1 MNSGLI
7 NKTTLYNIADA
18 IRVKR
23 HSDYLIYPQDMAN
36 EITKID
42 NVSKEGSYMGS
53 EAIYSDALTLGWLRG
68 DNVNYIPTG
77 SQTRPVN
84 TAIYSDRNNSLV
96 IQQYGNSREL
106 YSNANFIYMPKYA
119 SRMYA
124 DLNKMANNYILPAPG
139 ATPSAYYE
147 ADYSKTT
154 NLCGFCYNSQMR
166 IHNITI
172 PDNVVDMSFAYC
184 NCHFI
189 DIYPKGFNELLYSE
203 GDERSNWV
211 FCNYN
216 YENNYYYSVEPSN
229 GKVYNF
235 GNNYTALQQSNGYK
249 KDMKCWM
256 RYSPLAGWSYI
267 TEPEAHLGN
276 EGYYTFNKN
285 DINIRRLGFNNTQVR
300 LPCGDNVI
308 NMAYAYAHTNPF
320 YYNKESLDNGALF
333 ASATDY
339 YREGAPH
346 FLYKASCGNNVINMS
361 HAYYDS
367 SLTLTFSNKLTPSG
381 HFAGKIYYNRGL
393 VGSAACGPKVENL
406 SYAYAK
412 CNGLT
417 GTPNCGPNV
426 IDASH
431 AFEWCENLSEMGNA
445 FLGNNVQNAA
455 YMYYGSGL
463 AGVAGD
469 IYFNWNS
476 PNEDNSSTLVDAA
489 HFIFRFRDF
498 PERLNIHFKANSA
511 WHNWFNDRDRA
522 YSFLSHAGD
531 DYYPDEGHRAS
542 DFSLIQSPW
551 NNCFYFNDNAFNVY
565 FYYDI

>member
-23 HSDYLIYPQDMAN
+23 HSDYLIYPRDMAN

-42 NVSKEGSYMGS
+42 NISKEGSYMGS

-68 DNVNYIPTG
+68 DNVNYIPTE

-84 TAIYSDRNNSLV
+84 TAIYSDRNNSLA

-124 DLNKMANNYILPAPG
+124 DLNKMINNHILPAPG
-139 ATPSAYYE
+139 ATPSAYYD

-172 PDNVVDMSFAYC
+172 PDNVIDMSFAYC

-211 FCNYN
+211 FCNH
-216 YENNYYYSVEPSN
+216 EDNYYYAVEPSN

-235 GNNYTALQQSNGYK
+235 GNNYTALRQSNGYK
-249 KDMKCWM
+249 KGTDCWM
-256 RYSPLAGWSYI
+256 RYPLATGWSYI
-267 TEPEAHLGN
+267 TEPGTASTQT
-276 EGYYTFNKN
+276 YYTLNN
-285 DINIRRLGFNNTQVR
+285 SINTKRLDFDNAQVI

-320 YYNKESLDNGALF
+320 YYNKEYLHVGSLNVGV
-333 ASATDY
+333 TDCY
-339 YREGAPH
+339 KEGAPH
-346 FLYKASCGNNVINMS
+346 FLYQASCGNNVINMS

-367 SLTLTFSNKLTPSG
+367 SLTLTFSNKIASSG
-381 HFAGKIYYNRGL
+381 AFAGRLYHNRGL

-417 GTPNCGPNV
+417 GAPNCGPNV

-431 AFEWCENLSEMGNA
+431 AFEWCENLSTMGNA

-463 AGVAGD
+463 AGVTGD

-476 PNEDNSSTLVDAA
+476 ANGDNSSTLVNAA
-489 HFIFRFRDF
+489 HFIIRVTTA
-498 PERLNIHFKANSA
+498 PARLNIHFKANSA

-531 DYYPDEGHRAS
+531 NYYPNEGHQAS
-542 DFSLIQSPW
+542 DFSLIQSTW

-565 FYYDI
+565 FYYDV

>member
-1 MNSGLI
+1 MNLGLI

-23 HSDYLIYPQDMAN
+23 HSDYLIYPRDMAN
-36 EITKID
+36 EIAKID
-42 NVSKEGSYMGS
+42 NISKEGSYMGS

-68 DNVNYIPTG
+68 DNVNYIPTE

-84 TAIYSDRNNSLV
+84 TAIYSDRNNSLA

-124 DLNKMANNYILPAPG
+124 DLNKMTGNYGLPDPG

-172 PDNVVDMSFAYC
+172 PDNVIDMSFAYC

-211 FCNYN
+211 FCNHAD
-216 YENNYYYSVEPSN
+216 NYYYSVEPSN
-229 GKVYNF
+229 GKLYNF

-249 KDMKCWM
+249 KGMECWM
-256 RYSPLAGWSYI
+256 RYPLLTGWSYI
-267 TEPEAHLGN
+267 TEPEVSLAG
-276 EGYYTFNKN
+276 GYYALKN
-285 DINIRRLGFNNTQVR
+285 QINTIRLDFNNAQVI

-320 YYNKESLDNGALF
+320 YYNKEYLHVGSLDVGV
-333 ASATDY
+333 TDCY
-339 YREGAPH
+339 KEGAPH
-346 FLYKASCGNNVINMS
+346 FLYQASCGNNVINMS

-367 SLTLTFSNKLTPSG
+367 SLTLTFSNKIASSG
-381 HFAGKIYYNRGL
+381 AFAGRLYYNRGL

-417 GTPNCGPNV
+417 GAPNCGPNV

-431 AFEWCENLSEMGNA
+431 AFEWCENLSTMGNA

-463 AGVAGD
+463 AGVTGD

-476 PNEDNSSTLVDAA
+476 ANGDNSSTLVNAA
-489 HFIFRFRDF
+489 HFIIRVTTA
-498 PERLNIHFKANSA
+498 PARLNIHFKANSA
-511 WHNWFNDRDRA
+511 WHNWFNNRDRA

-531 DYYPDEGHRAS
+531 NYYPNEGHQAS
-542 DFSLIQSPW
+542 DFSLIQSTW

-565 FYYDI
+565 FYYDV

>member
-23 HSDYLIYPQDMAN
+23 HSDYLIYPRDMAN
-36 EITKID
+36 EIAKID
-42 NVSKEGSYMGS
+42 NISKEGSYMGS

-68 DNVNYIPTG
+68 DNVNYIPTE

-84 TAIYSDRNNSLV
+84 TAIYSDRNNSLA

-124 DLNKMANNYILPAPG
+124 DLNKMVNNHILPDPG

-172 PDNVVDMSFAYC
+172 PDNVIDMSFAYC

-189 DIYPKGFNELLYSE
+189 DIYPKEFNELLYSE
-203 GDERSNWV
+203 GDKRSNWV
-211 FCNYN
+211 FCNYAD
-216 YENNYYYSVEPSN
+216 NYYYSVEPSN
-229 GKVYNF
+229 GKLYNF

-249 KDMKCWM
+249 KGMECWM
-256 RYSPLAGWSYI
+256 RYHLLTGWSYI
-267 TEPEAHLGN
+267 TEPEVFLAG
-276 EGYYTFNKN
+276 GYYALNKQ
-285 DINIRRLGFNNTQVR
+285 INTIRLDFNNTQVK

-308 NMAYAYAHTNPF
+308 NMAYAYAHTNPY
-320 YYNKESLDNGALF
+320 YYNKEYLHVGSLDVGV
-333 ASATDY
+333 TDCY
-339 YREGAPH
+339 KEGAPH
-346 FLYKASCGNNVINMS
+346 FLYQASCGNNVINMS
-361 HAYYDS
+361 HAYYGS
-367 SLTLTFSNKLTPSG
+367 SLTLTFSNKIASSG
-381 HFAGKIYYNRGL
+381 AFAGRLYYNRGL

-417 GTPNCGPNV
+417 VAPNCGPNV

-431 AFEWCENLSEMGNA
+431 AFEWCENLSTMGNA

-463 AGVAGD
+463 AGVTGD

-476 PNEDNSSTLVDAA
+476 ANGDNSYTLVNAA
-489 HFIFRFRDF
+489 HFIIRVTTA
-498 PERLNIHFKANSA
+498 PARLNIHFKANSA

-531 DYYPDEGHRAS
+531 NYYPNEGHQAS
-542 DFSLIQSPW
+542 DFSLIQSTW

-565 FYYDI
+565 CDYDV

>member
-23 HSDYLIYPQDMAN
+23 HSDYLMYPRDMAN
-36 EITKID
+36 EIAKID

-68 DNVNYIPTG
+68 DNVNYIPTE

-84 TAIYSDRNNSLV
+84 TAIYSDRNNSLA

-124 DLNKMANNYILPAPG
+124 DLNKMTGNYGLPDPG

-172 PDNVVDMSFAYC
+172 PDNVIDMSFAYC

-189 DIYPKGFNELLYSE
+189 DIYPKAFNELLYSE
-203 GDERSNWV
+203 GDERSNWI
-211 FCNYN
+211 FCNYAD
-216 YENNYYYSVEPSN
+216 NYYYSVEPSN

-249 KDMKCWM
+249 KGMECWM
-256 RYSPLAGWSYI
+256 RYPLLTGWSYI
-267 TEPEAHLGN
+267 TEPEASLAG
-276 EGYYTFNKN
+276 GYYTLKN
-285 DINIRRLGFNNTQVR
+285 SINTIRLDFDNAKVI

-320 YYNKESLDNGALF
+320 YYNKEYLHTGSLDVGV
-333 ASATDY
+333 TDY
-339 YREGAPH
+339 YKEGAPH
-346 FLYKASCGNNVINMS
+346 FLYQASCGNNVINMS
-361 HAYYDS
+361 HAYYGS
-367 SLTLTFSNKLTPSG
+367 SLTLTFSNKIASSG
-381 HFAGKIYYNRGL
+381 AFAGRLYYNRGL

-417 GTPNCGPNV
+417 GAPNCGPNV

-431 AFEWCENLSEMGNA
+431 AFEWCENLSTMGNA

-463 AGVAGD
+463 AGVTGD

-476 PNEDNSSTLVDAA
+476 ANGDNSSTLVNAA
-489 HFIFRFRDF
+489 HFIIRVTTA
-498 PERLNIHFKANSA
+498 PARLNIHFKANSA
-511 WHNWFNDRDRA
+511 WHNWFNNRDRA

-531 DYYPDEGHRAS
+531 NYYPNEGHQAS
-542 DFSLIQSPW
+542 DFSLIQSTW

-565 FYYDI
+565 FYYDV